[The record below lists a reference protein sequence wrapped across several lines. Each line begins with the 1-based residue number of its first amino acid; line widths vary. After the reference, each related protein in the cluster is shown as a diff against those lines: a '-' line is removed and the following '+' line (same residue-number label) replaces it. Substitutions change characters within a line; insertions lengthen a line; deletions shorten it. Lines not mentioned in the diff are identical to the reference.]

1 MSTHA
6 FERKGVLLDIQGVTF
21 SRGGVSILRDVTAQ
35 IRDVVRPGMSQG
47 QIVGLLG
54 PSGVGK
60 TTLFKILA
68 GLLEP
73 DSGTVKIGADG
84 RAAEPGLVGVVAQN
98 YILFEHRTVLGT
110 LTIAARQA
118 GMGAADAKAAA
129 MRYLERFGLAE
140 HAGKYPIQLSGGQR
154 QRIAIA
160 QQLLCSEHYLVMD
173 EPFSG
178 LDVIQ
183 QENVHKLVQEVSAGA
198 EESTIII
205 VTHDVSAAV
214 AVADTIWLMGRE
226 RDPSGGIVPG
236 ARGDREKIR
245 QVLINLVQN
254 AIDAMADHPSPR
266 CLSVTVTRVASS
278 MT

>member
-1 MSTHA
+1 MTTQTY
-6 FERKGVLLDIQGVTF
+6 ERKEVLVDIANV
-21 SRGGVSILRDVTAQ
+21 SIARGGVPVLRDVSAQ
-35 IRDVVRPGMSQG
+35 IRDVVRPGVKQG

-68 GLLEP
+68 GLLRP
-73 DSGTVKIGADG
+73 DAGTVKIGTAG
-84 RAAEPGLVGVVAQN
+84 RPAEPGLVGVVAQN
-98 YILFEHRTVLGT
+98 YILFEHRSVLGN

-118 GMGAADAKAAA
+118 GMSAADAKKAA

-140 HAGKYPIQLSGGQR
+140 HGDKYPVQLSGGQR

-183 QENVHKLVQEVSAGA
+183 QENVQALLQEVSTSND
-198 EESTIII
+198 ESTLII

-214 AVADTIWLMGRE
+214 AACDTIWLMGRE
-226 RDPSGGIVPG
+226 RDPQGNVIPG
-236 ARGDREKIR
+236 ARIVEQIDLIERDLCWQTDIR
-245 QVLINLVQN
+245 QRPEYMKLVN
-254 AIDAMADHPSPR
+254 EIKARFHT
-266 CLSVTVTRVASS
+266 L
-278 MT
+278 

>member
-1 MSTHA
+1 MSAPTY
-6 FERKGVLLDIQGVTF
+6 ERKEVLLDVQGVSF
-21 SRGGVSILRDVTAQ
+21 ARDGVPILRDVNAQ
-35 IRDVVRPGMSQG
+35 IRDVVRPGMHQG

-68 GLLEP
+68 GLLQP
-73 DSGTVKIGADG
+73 DSGTVKIGAHG
-84 RAAEPGLVGVVAQN
+84 HPAEPGLVGVVSQN
-98 YILFEHRTVLGT
+98 YVLFEHRSVLGN
-110 LTIAARQA
+110 LTVAARQA
-118 GMGAADAKAAA
+118 GMSAADAKAAS

-140 HAGKYPIQLSGGQR
+140 HAEKYPIQLSGGQR

-178 LDVIQ
+178 LDVLQ
-183 QENVHKLVQEVSAGA
+183 QENVQKLIQEVSAGD
-198 EESTIII
+198 EESTIIV

-226 RDPSGGIVPG
+226 RDPQGNVIPG
-236 ARGDREKIR
+236 ARIVDEIDLIARDLCWHPDIR
-245 QVLINLVQN
+245 QQPEYLKLVN
-254 AIDAMADHPSPR
+254 EIKDRFHT
-266 CLSVTVTRVASS
+266 L
-278 MT
+278 

>member
-6 FERKGVLLDIQGVTF
+6 FERKDVLLDVQGV
-21 SRGGVSILRDVTAQ
+21 SIARGGVPVLRDVNAQ
-35 IRDVVRPGMSQG
+35 IRDVVRPGMKQG

-68 GLLEP
+68 GLLKP
-73 DSGTVKIGADG
+73 DAGTVKIGAQG
-84 RAAEPGLVGVVAQN
+84 RPAEPGLVGVVAQN
-98 YILFEHRTVLGT
+98 YILFEHRSVLGN

-118 GMGAADAKAAA
+118 G

-140 HAGKYPIQLSGGQR
+140 HADKYPTQLSGGQR
-154 QRIAIA
+154 QRVAIA

-183 QENVHKLVQEVSAGA
+183 QENVQKLVQEVSAGD
-198 EESTIII
+198 EESTVII

-226 RDPSGGIVPG
+226 RDEKGNVIPG
-236 ARGDREKIR
+236 ARIVEEIDLIAHDLCWQPDIR
-245 QVLINLVQN
+245 QRPEYLKLVN
-254 AIDAMADHPSPR
+254 EIKDRFHT
-266 CLSVTVTRVASS
+266 L
-278 MT
+278 

>member
-6 FERKGVLLDIQGVTF
+6 YERKGVLLDIQGVSF
-21 SRGGVSILRDVTAQ
+21 ARNGVSILREVNAQ
-35 IRDVVRPGMSQG
+35 IRDVVRPGMHQG

-68 GLLEP
+68 GLMPP
-73 DSGTVKIGADG
+73 DAGTVKIGAEG
-84 RAAEPGLVGVVAQN
+84 RPAEPGLVGVVSQN
-98 YILFEHRTVLGT
+98 YLLFEHRSVLGN
-110 LTIAARQA
+110 LTVAARQA
-118 GMGAADAKAAA
+118 GMSGSDAKAAA

-140 HAGKYPIQLSGGQR
+140 HAEKYPIQLSGGQR

-183 QENVHKLVQEVSAGA
+183 QENVQKLIQEVSAA
-198 EESTIII
+198 DEESTIIV

-226 RDPSGGIVPG
+226 RDPQGNVIPG
-236 ARGDREKIR
+236 ARIVEEIDLLARDLCWHPDIR
-245 QVLINLVQN
+245 QRPDYLALVN
-254 AIDAMADHPSPR
+254 EIKDRFHA
-266 CLSVTVTRVASS
+266 L
-278 MT
+278 

>member
-6 FERKGVLLDIQGVTF
+6 FERKGVLLDIQGV
-21 SRGGVSILRDVTAQ
+21 SIARGGVQVLREVNAQ
-35 IRDVVRPGMSQG
+35 IRDVVRPGMQQG

-68 GLLEP
+68 GLLKP
-73 DSGTVKIGADG
+73 DAGTVKIGPEG
-84 RAAEPGLVGVVAQN
+84 RPAEPGLVGVVAQN
-98 YILFEHRTVLGT
+98 YILFEHRSVLGN
-110 LTIAARQA
+110 LTVAARQA
-118 GMGAADAKAAA
+118 GMSAADAKAES

-140 HAGKYPIQLSGGQR
+140 HAEKFPIQLSGGQR

-183 QENVHKLVQEVSAGA
+183 QENVAKLVQEVSAGS

-226 RDPSGGIVPG
+226 RDAEGKIIPG
-236 ARGDREKIR
+236 ARILEEIDLLARDLCWHPDIR
-245 QVLINLVQN
+245 QRPEYLKLVN
-254 AIDAMADHPSPR
+254 EIKDRFHT
-266 CLSVTVTRVASS
+266 L
-278 MT
+278 